1 MFINEI
7 VVGVLGTL
15 FVESIL
21 FLGFVVY
28 IACRGSK
35 RK

>member
-1 MFINEI
+1 MFIDEI

-28 IACRGSK
+28 IIYRGSK
-35 RK
+35 KK